1 MPNKYS
7 HALVLS
13 HYESRGLISFPH
25 RNPPDIAEPFDSEP
39 TLHPSFNVHQVSVP
53 SSPPR
58 APLPP
63 LPPTHREETHR
74 EDSITSSPSS
84 HRATPSIITEI
95 YAPEPLTDSLKLES
109 LQLESEPQDGK
120 ISSVETKWNTLTSE
134 ASSLVEETPRTS
146 VSSVRAST
154 RKDVDWEDGR
164 VGVSYPCAWRE
175 LMIASHFSLRML
187 SPRDPQTTTALA

>member
-7 HALVLS
+7 HAWVLS

-25 RNPPDIAEPFDSEP
+25 RTQSDTPDPFDSDP
-39 TLHPSFNVHQVSVP
+39 TLHPSFPVRQGTVP

-63 LPPTHREETHR
+63 LPPTHRQG
-74 EDSITSSPSS
+74 SITPSS
-84 HRATPSIITEI
+84 FHRATPSIITEI
-95 YAPEPLTDSLKLES
+95 YAPEPLTGLLKLES
-109 LQLESEPQDGK
+109 LQLESEPRGGQT
-120 ISSVETKWNTLTSE
+120 SSTETKWNHLTSE

-154 RKDVDWEDGR
+154 RKDVAWGDGR
-164 VGVSYPCAWRE
+164 VRGSPSCAWRE
-175 LMIASHFSLRML
+175 LMKPAL
-187 SPRDPQTTTALA
+187 SVPACGAHEILKRPRL